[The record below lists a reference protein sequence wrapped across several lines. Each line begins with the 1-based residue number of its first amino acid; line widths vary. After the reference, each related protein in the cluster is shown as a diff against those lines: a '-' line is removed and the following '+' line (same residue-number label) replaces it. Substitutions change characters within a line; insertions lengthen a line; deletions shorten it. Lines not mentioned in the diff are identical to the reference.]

1 MKDISANR
9 KPLQGVRG
17 FLTVSVI
24 GFVLTLALLVDETE
38 SAREAKGTKSVKSN
52 KEKVRKISYISVFVK
67 ALVLVKFKLL
77 GWMLLFSQSREL
89 CTDTPCRLMS

>member
-1 MKDISANR
+1 MKDISANG

-24 GFVLTLALLVDETE
+24 GFVLTLALFVDETE

-67 ALVLVKFKLL
+67 ALVLVKRQVQVARLDAVIL
-77 GWMLLFSQSREL
+77 TSLSR
-89 CTDTPCRLMS
+89 TVY

>member
-1 MKDISANR
+1 MKDISANG

-67 ALVLVKFKLL
+67 ALVLVKPQVQVAGLDAVIL
-77 GWMLLFSQSREL
+77 TISR
-89 CTDTPCRLMS
+89 TVY

>member
-24 GFVLTLALLVDETE
+24 GFVLTSALLVDETE

-52 KEKVRKISYISVFVK
+52 KEKVRKISCISVFVK
-67 ALVLVKFKLL
+67 ALVLVKRQIQVAKLDAASCIL
-77 GWMLLFSQSREL
+77 ILLA
-89 CTDTPCRLMS
+89 D